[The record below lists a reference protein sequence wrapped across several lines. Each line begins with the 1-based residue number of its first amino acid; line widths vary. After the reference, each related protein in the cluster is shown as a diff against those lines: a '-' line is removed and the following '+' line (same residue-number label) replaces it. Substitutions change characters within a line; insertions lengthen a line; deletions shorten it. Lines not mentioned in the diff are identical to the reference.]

1 MQKSPLVAMQK
12 SPPLLVVS
20 SRSVNPWTVTV
31 ITGRDGGPALA
42 RVQLKV
48 SGVAARKLATEQ
60 FSRDWIAR
68 IVLDAV
74 EEAAAFV

>member
-1 MQKSPLVAMQK
+1 L
-12 SPPLLVVS
+12 
-20 SRSVNPWTVTV
+20 
-31 ITGRDGGPALA
+31 
-42 RVQLKV
+42 QLKV